1 MSLDVSRTIVAKS
14 DQLNADDLISGPIT
28 VQVTNV
34 TVVDGDQPVSVSITG
49 GHQPWKPCKTMRRVL
64 VHGWGADAAAWIGR
78 WLTLYRDPVVRF
90 GSDQVGGIRVS
101 AMSDIPRRIE
111 VSLSATKGKKAKH
124 TIDVLKPPSST
135 MGAEEF
141 QRACAGALRNGWT
154 REQVSA
160 ALGGKA
166 ADVPAE
172 RRRELAVMF
181 QGLPPRDEAPVMSD
195 EEKAAALAAERDQGD
210 EQA

>member
-1 MSLDVSRTIVAKS
+1 MTIDVSRTIVAKS
-14 DQLNADDLISGPIT
+14 DQLNADDLVSGPIT
-28 VQVTNV
+28 VQITNV
-34 TVVDGDQPVSVSITG
+34 SVVDGDQPVSVSITG

-64 VHGWGADAAAWIGR
+64 VHGWGADAAQWIGR
-78 WLTLYRDPVVRF
+78 WMTLYREPTVRF

-124 TIDVLKPPSST
+124 TIDVLKPPAST
-135 MGAEEF
+135 MSAEEF
-141 QRACAGALRNGWT
+141 QRACAGALQRGWT
-154 REQVSA
+154 REQIRD
-160 ALGGKA
+160 ALGGRA
-166 ADVPAE
+166 ADVPPE

-181 QGLPPRDEAPVMSD
+181 EGPAPCVDVPMSD
-195 EEKAAALAAERDQGD
+195 EEKAAALAAEREGE

>member
-1 MSLDVSRTIVAKS
+1 MLDVSRTIVAKS

-34 TVVDGDQPVSVSITG
+34 SVIDGDQPVAIAITG

-64 VHGWGADAAAWIGR
+64 VHGWGADASAWVGR
-78 WLTLYRDPVVRF
+78 WMTLYRDPIVKF
-90 GSDQVGGIRVS
+90 GGDQVGGIRVS
-101 AMSDIPRRIE
+101 SMSDIPRRIE
-111 VSLSATKGKKAKH
+111 VSLSATKGKKSKH
-124 TIDVLKPPSST
+124 VIDVLKPPSST

-141 QRACAGALRNGWT
+141 QRACAGALRHGWT
-154 REQVSA
+154 RDQVTA

-166 ADVPAE
+166 GDVPAE

-181 QGLPPRDEAPVMSD
+181 GGPPPRVDVPPEMSD
-195 EEKAAALAAERDQGD
+195 EEKAAALANERADND
-210 EQA
+210 L